1 MHLDCHSLW
10 PPGLGGASRRL
21 AALLR
26 ESRGAGEAKV
36 EPKVAV
42 GRQEA

>member
-10 PPGLGGASRRL
+10 PPGLSGGSRRL

-26 ESRGAGEAKV
+26 EYRAGREAEA

-42 GRQEA
+42 GRQDA

>member
-10 PPGLGGASRRL
+10 PPGPSGASRRL

-26 ESRGAGEAKV
+26 ECRGSREAEA
-36 EPKVAV
+36 EPKVTV
-42 GRQEA
+42 DRQEA